1 MRVWFLGD
9 DCFFEWDRRLWVGR
23 FLEGD
28 CFFVGQVASEL
39 VGATEFVMGMG
50 CWGCCLIAQAAYE
63 CAGSKRW
70 PMTSAIRIR
79 DCFIKN
85 LRVMAT
91 CRLRIACCVGGGT
104 RVSF

>member
-1 MRVWFLGD
+1 MWVWFLGD
-9 DCFFEWDRRLWVGR
+9 DCFFERDRRLWVER
-23 FLEGD
+23 FL
-28 CFFVGQVASEL
+28 VGQGASEL
-39 VGATEFVMGMG
+39 VGATEFVVKMG

-70 PMTSAIRIR
+70 QMTSAVRIMV
-79 DCFIKN
+79 FIIKD

-91 CRLRIACCVGGGT
+91 GRLRITCCVGGGT